1 MRHMPPKRNI
11 RPSLGLMVVIS
22 LLIAACSKPE
32 VPPEAIRPLQV
43 LKVVAGG
50 TASDAVRTYSGEVRS
65 RYDTALAFRV
75 GGKIA
80 ARLVNVGDHV
90 AAGQV
95 LARLDPEDV
104 RLAAQQ
110 AAAQRTLA
118 WQELTRYRDLH
129 KRKFVSQA
137 ALDAREASFKAAD
150 AQSELTK
157 NQTEYATLKADKAGV
172 VGQVLADPGQ
182 VVSAGQPVLRT
193 APDGDR
199 EIALSVPENELNRF
213 KPGLEVEVS
222 LYAMPGKD
230 LIGKIR
236 EISPV
241 ADPVTRTYPLR
252 VSLPG
257 QMQIPL
263 GLSATIKLKVANGAL
278 DNALQ
283 IPLTALFQKEGS
295 AAVWIVADDDTVS
308 LRPVSV
314 LQYHDDAVI
323 ISAGLT
329 SGERIAAAGVHRLA
343 AGQKVRP
350 VEVGAGGARLKP

>member
-1 MRHMPPKRNI
+1 MRA
-11 RPSLGLMVVIS
+11 SLGLIAAIS
-22 LLIAACSKPE
+22 LLTGACSKPDL
-32 VPPEAIRPLQV
+32 PPEAIRPLQV
-43 LKVVAGG
+43 VRVGAGG
-50 TASDAVRTYSGEVRS
+50 TASEAVRTYSGEVRS

-75 GGKIA
+75 GGKIVE
-80 ARLVNVGDHV
+80 RLVNVGDHV
-90 AAGQV
+90 TVGQV

-118 WQELTRYRDLH
+118 WQELTRYRDLY

-157 NQTEYATLKADKAGV
+157 NQSQYATLKADKSGV

-213 KPGLEVEVS
+213 QPGFEVVVS
-222 LYAMPGKD
+222 LYAMPGQD
-230 LIGKIR
+230 LIGKVR
-236 EISPV
+236 EVSPV
-241 ADPVTRTYPLR
+241 TDPATRTYPLR

-263 GLSATIKLKVANGAL
+263 GLSATVALKDANTAQDSEL
-278 DNALQ
+278 R
-283 IPLTALFQKEGS
+283 IPLTALFQKEGN
-295 AAVWIVADDDTVS
+295 AAVWVLADDDTVS
-308 LRPVSV
+308 LRPVKV
-314 LQYHDDAVI
+314 VRYHDDNVVI
-323 ISAGLT
+323 SGGLT
-329 SGERIAAAGVHRLA
+329 PGERIAAAGVHRLA
-343 AGQKVRP
+343 VGQKVRP
-350 VEVGAGGARLKP
+350 IEASAIALRTKS